1 MTARPERVAAE
12 EVRQRMLA
20 AGRELALE
28 AGAALTI
35 EHLRLE
41 EVIQRARVPRSSVY
55 RMWPYREG
63 YIDDL
68 LIYLAGEGSWFS
80 DRPVLDPD
88 TFDVASRVV
97 TDNPQ
102 LLTTLEGRRALLCEV
117 VRITVSHNYDT
128 LTDSTH
134 WRLHMA
140 LASTLGS
147 TRGGGARW
155 RIAAALEDSQRRSR
169 ESIVAVLQHL
179 ATGLGVRMRDPGYTL
194 EHVQI
199 AGGLFVQSLALR
211 NVQVKTALSRR
222 DDGDG
227 GDPAGS
233 PAAEAD
239 LADLAEP
246 SFVNR
251 LLNEPIPGPGLN
263 GEPSRWTLV
272 SLAYLGLVDAFME
285 LDPDFVPPTG

>member
-12 EVRQRMLA
+12 QVRQRMLA

-80 DRPVLDPD
+80 DRPVLDPE
-88 TFDVASRVV
+88 TFDVASKVI

-102 LLTTLEGRRALLCEV
+102 LLATMEGRRALLCEV
-117 VRITVSHNYDT
+117 VRITVSHNYAT

-147 TRGGGARW
+147 TRSGNARW

-179 ATGLGVRMRDPGYTL
+179 ATGLGVRLRDPAYTL
-194 EHVQI
+194 EHVQL
-199 AGGLFVQSLALR
+199 AGGLLVQSLALR
-211 NVQVKTALSRR
+211 NVQVKTALSQL

-227 GDPAGS
+227 DGDSADD
-233 PAAEAD
+233 AAEA
-239 LADLAEP
+239 ADLSEP
-246 SFVNR
+246 SFVNG
-251 LLNEPIPGPGLN
+251 LLNDPVPGPGLH
-263 GEPSRWTLV
+263 GEPATWTMV

-285 LDPDFVPPTG
+285 LDPDFVPPSS